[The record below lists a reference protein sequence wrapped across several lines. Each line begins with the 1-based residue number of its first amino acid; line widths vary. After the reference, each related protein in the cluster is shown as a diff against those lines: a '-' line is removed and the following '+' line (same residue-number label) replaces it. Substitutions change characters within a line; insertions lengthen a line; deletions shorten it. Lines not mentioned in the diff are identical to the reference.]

1 MTAPTA
7 EDLAGSTLLKSLAP
21 EELRA
26 AAAQFTIRRYPKGA
40 ILVTEGDRL
49 DCFNI
54 ILSGRVRFFW
64 SDEDGRQVDIAVV
77 GPGEDFAA
85 QSVAGEPMLT
95 SVIALEDLR
104 LASIPV
110 AEFERLL
117 LRHPQLA
124 VAYLKRV
131 IYLFRNTMVGRRAF
145 AMEDVYG
152 RVTELL
158 LASAAETEG
167 GLVTERFTHAEIGR
181 RVGATREMV
190 GRVLRELA
198 RGGYLRADGGRFTI
212 LRRPPRHW

>member
-1 MTAPTA
+1 MTAPSVA
-7 EDLAGSTLLKSLAP
+7 ELSLSTLLKTLTA

-26 AAAQFTIRRYPKGA
+26 AADRFVLRAYPKGA

-49 DCFNI
+49 DVFSI
-54 ILSGRVRFFW
+54 VLTGQIKFFW
-64 SDEDGRQVDIAVV
+64 RNEHGRQVDVATI

-85 QSVAGEPMLT
+85 QSIGGEPMLT
-95 SVIALEDLR
+95 SVMALEDVR

-110 AEFERLL
+110 AEYERLL
-117 LRHPQLA
+117 LRYPHLA

-131 IYLFRNTMVGRRAF
+131 IDLFRHTMAGRRSF
-145 AMEDVYG
+145 SMQDVYG

-158 LASAAETEG
+158 IAAAAESDG
-167 GLVTERFTHAEIGR
+167 RLVTPRFTHAEIGR

-190 GRVLRELA
+190 GRVLRELT
-198 RGGYLRADGGRFTI
+198 RGGYIAIERGRFTI